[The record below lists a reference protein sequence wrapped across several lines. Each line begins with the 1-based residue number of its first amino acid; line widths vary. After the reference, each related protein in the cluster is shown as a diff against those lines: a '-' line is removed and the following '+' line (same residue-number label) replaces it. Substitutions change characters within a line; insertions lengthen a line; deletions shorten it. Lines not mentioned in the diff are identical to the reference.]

1 MFSPQLRDEPCVT
14 ADAAVWARDT
24 YAEYG
29 VSSLTSLHA
38 WDYPVAQS
46 LNVLSGLVIRV
57 AMQRRLLCV
66 TGGDTCRKVVCHT
79 LLPSAQP

>member
-1 MFSPQLRDEPCVT
+1 MFSLQLRDEPCVT
-14 ADAAVWARDT
+14 ADAAVWARGT

-29 VSSLTSLHA
+29 ASSLTPFTPGTT
-38 WDYPVAQS
+38 PVAQS

-57 AMQRRLLCV
+57 AIQRRLLCV

-79 LLPSAQP
+79 LLP